1 MLVLIREKLVQLLH
15 QLLAC
20 HVSCREVPGSRGP
33 TECEM
38 GEVSV
43 SGVVRS
49 SKHNYEQQ
57 LTESSVSAPVQSR
70 VQVDVVI
77 AGAVRLDRGERA
89 AAAAVGVVV
98 VN

>member
-1 MLVLIREKLVQLLH
+1 MQ
-15 QLLAC
+15 
-20 HVSCREVPGSRGP
+20 RGAGLTRP
-33 TECEM
+33 DGVRDGGGVCL
-38 GEVSV
+38 
-43 SGVVRS
+43 GVVRS

-89 AAAAVGVVV
+89 AAAAAVGVVV

>member
-1 MLVLIREKLVQLLH
+1 MQRGAGLTR
-15 QLLAC
+15 
-20 HVSCREVPGSRGP
+20 PGGVRDGGGV
-33 TECEM
+33 CL
-38 GEVSV
+38 
-43 SGVVRS
+43 GVVRS

-57 LTESSVSAPVQSR
+57 LTESSVSAPVKSR